1 VCGTPT
7 TTRGSS
13 VTTPRELAGWWL
25 RVGATMID
33 NLILF
38 IPTEI
43 VIRLVD
49 SAANFVV
56 ADVAALAVEGI
67 YMYVMLTRPA
77 AQTFGNRALKT
88 RVRNAT
94 DAGPITSQQVLRRYG
109 LVACYSCFII
119 FGSAAVTLVGLVAMA
134 DSLFPLFTPTKQ
146 TLHDMFAKTIVVKQ

>member
-1 VCGTPT
+1 
-7 TTRGSS
+7 
-13 VTTPRELAGWWL
+13 
-25 RVGATMID
+25 
-33 NLILF
+33 
-38 IPTEI
+38 
-43 VIRLVD
+43 
-49 SAANFVV
+49 
-56 ADVAALAVEGI
+56 
-67 YMYVMLTRPA
+67 MLTRPA